1 MPEKAIVNNNFI
13 ELNEANFDQ
22 EVLNAAQPVLVEF
35 WAAWSASCKA
45 MTPVLESVAKDDAV
59 SVKIAR
65 VSVEDHENLTD
76 QYGVRAVPTLLNQ
89 GALQDKII
97 GRTTEQTVRESL
109 ERLM

>member
-1 MPEKAIVNNNFI
+1 
-13 ELNEANFDQ
+13 
-22 EVLNAAQPVLVEF
+22 
-35 WAAWSASCKA
+35 

-76 QYGVRAVPTLLNQ
+76 QYGVRAVPTLLLFNQ